1 MGIQLH
7 SLMQKIDFTDT
18 RVFYWHQTGAA
29 KFEHNNHVHNIIKW
43 HFRGTFFGAIKMQIH
58 KYTQQ
63 LS

>member
-1 MGIQLH
+1 
-7 SLMQKIDFTDT
+7 MQKNDFTDT